1 MVTDRKERL
10 DLSVLNENVR
20 RDPEKAVAYWEKHYR
35 DQVEAVAEDFVSH
48 MGESRVLLLA
58 GPSSSGKTTTS
69 LNLMEAL
76 HRRGIRTIPV
86 SLDDFFLG
94 PGAAPLLE
102 DGTRDLESVELL
114 DAELLDRCFREL
126 FETGRCDFPIFDF
139 ENGSRSEKVNHFAVD
154 DRTAV
159 VVEGLHALN
168 PFIAGREFCKKAL
181 KVYISIKTEYYL
193 DDERILSTRQLRLI
207 RRIIRD
213 SNYRACPP
221 EVTLSMWKN
230 VVRGEDHYIR
240 PFRLSADYWV
250 DSFHGYEAMV
260 YRPLL
265 LSLLDRPEVRM
276 CPQRETAA
284 TLRDAVRCFEEL
296 PLLFVPEDSLLRE
309 FLVLP

>member
-139 ENGSRSEKVNHFAVD
+139 ENGSRSEKVNH
-154 DRTAV
+154 
-159 VVEGLHALN
+159 
-168 PFIAGREFCKKAL
+168 
-181 KVYISIKTEYYL
+181 
-193 DDERILSTRQLRLI
+193 
-207 RRIIRD
+207 
-213 SNYRACPP
+213 
-221 EVTLSMWKN
+221 
-230 VVRGEDHYIR
+230 
-240 PFRLSADYWV
+240 
-250 DSFHGYEAMV
+250 
-260 YRPLL
+260 
-265 LSLLDRPEVRM
+265 
-276 CPQRETAA
+276 
-284 TLRDAVRCFEEL
+284 
-296 PLLFVPEDSLLRE
+296 
-309 FLVLP
+309 